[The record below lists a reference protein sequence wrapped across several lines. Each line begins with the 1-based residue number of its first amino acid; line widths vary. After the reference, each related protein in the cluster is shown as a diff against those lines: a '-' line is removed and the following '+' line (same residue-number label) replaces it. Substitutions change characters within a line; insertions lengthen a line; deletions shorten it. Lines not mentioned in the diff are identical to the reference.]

1 MILEAIYNGNF
12 YPSETVV
19 PKSEKYRNA
28 LKACEKIM
36 DRLTEKLSKE
46 DYDLV
51 EDARRTSATSRLA
64 SRRDCWCSRKRWS
77 RSRRS
82 MTNETAAGVRLD
94 DPAAVSFIKKLRSE
108 GETGP
113 PERQKSFYR
122 CAFSRIHFH
131 HAISNANVCLDIL
144 GRTRLF
150 FQLFA

>member
-51 EDARRTSATSRLA
+51 EELQDQASIAQCEENEGHFKVGFSAGLLVQQ
-64 SRRDCWCSRKRWS
+64 
-77 RSRRS
+77 
-82 MTNETAAGVRLD
+82 E
-94 DPAAVSFIKKLRSE
+94 AVEQVKKIND
-108 GETGP
+108 
-113 PERQKSFYR
+113 K
-122 CAFSRIHFH
+122 
-131 HAISNANVCLDIL
+131 
-144 GRTRLF
+144 
-150 FQLFA
+150 